1 MKAICY
7 FFNRVLRMEQPVLDF
22 FNRPVCNPGSG
33 SLSAHLFHG
42 SGQILG
48 SDAHFG
54 RIKFHVPFLGKVF
67 GEQFHKPD
75 KNLFVVRLVQML
87 CTPLFHSMQ
96 SQLPVFQQSSDNG

>member
-1 MKAICY
+1 MHIIGTILLGRHPRFLFEELAEEREVGEMKAICY

-48 SDAHFG
+48 SDAH
-54 RIKFHVPFLGKVF
+54 L
-67 GEQFHKPD
+67 D
-75 KNLFVVRLVQML
+75 A
-87 CTPLFHSMQ
+87 
-96 SQLPVFQQSSDNG
+96 